1 MLAAAALGA
10 LGAQLEQLQAAKQ
23 DWFAGASLVDKQG
36 ISLEA
41 DGAVT
46 VRRQAFDKALRNFP
60 KTDSPSIAKAARTME
75 VTDYDQVIAGERFC
89 SRSERQALA
98 SAAATTWWS
107 STSVSRVRRV
117 TDGCCACRACLGFEY
132 DCGCPLW
139 RCNAMDQAP
148 CIIGGPGG
156 CSGCSNSYGGDGTAA
171 DSSSGEESEDFL
183 RAHRRRDQQRCAD
196 QPSPRL
202 REICSN
208 PLWPLLRCAPQPKGA
223 LGHIS
228 RCWSGGWA

>member
-23 DWFAGASLVDKQG
+23 DWFVGASLVDEQD

-60 KTDSPSIAKAARTME
+60 KTDSPSKAKAARKME

-117 TDGCCACRACLGFEY
+117 TGGCCACRACLGFEY

-148 CIIGGPGG
+148 CVIGGQSVHAGAAQVMKSTFVPSAHHLAKAEKDALSATTSSVHNKAGRT
-156 CSGCSNSYGGDGTAA
+156 CSRHRISLQACRSYRCPIRGSGTSRPHRCCRLCS
-171 DSSSGEESEDFL
+171 
-183 RAHRRRDQQRCAD
+183 R
-196 QPSPRL
+196 P
-202 REICSN
+202 
-208 PLWPLLRCAPQPKGA
+208 
-223 LGHIS
+223 
-228 RCWSGGWA
+228 WAK

>member
-23 DWFAGASLVDKQG
+23 DWFVGASLVDEQD

-60 KTDSPSIAKAARTME
+60 KTDSPSKAKAARKME

-107 STSVSRVRRV
+107 STSVSRVRRL
-117 TDGCCACRACLGFEY
+117 TGGCCACRACLGFEY

-139 RCNAMDQAP
+139 RCNAMDQDEP
-148 CIIGGPGG
+148 CVIGPGG
-156 CSGCSNSYGGDGTAA
+156 CAGCSNTNEQFTAGCFSKVRHKPSKQTVGTAFPFYKEGA
-171 DSSSGEESEDFL
+171 MPAACLDSLSPARELIQCITQLAALWQHLG
-183 RAHRRRDQQRCAD
+183 QR
-196 QPSPRL
+196 
-202 REICSN
+202 
-208 PLWPLLRCAPQPKGA
+208 G
-223 LGHIS
+223 
-228 RCWSGGWA
+228 

>member
-23 DWFAGASLVDKQG
+23 DWFVGASLVDKQD

-60 KTDSPSIAKAARTME
+60 KTDSPSKAKAARKLE

-107 STSVSRVRRV
+107 STSGSRVRRV

-148 CIIGGPGG
+148 CVIGGPGG
-156 CSGCSNSYGGDGTAA
+156 CSGCSNTNEQFTAGCFSKVGTT
-171 DSSSGEESEDFL
+171 
-183 RAHRRRDQQRCAD
+183 
-196 QPSPRL
+196 
-202 REICSN
+202 
-208 PLWPLLRCAPQPKGA
+208 
-223 LGHIS
+223 LGFAS
-228 RCWSGGWA
+228 R

>member
-23 DWFAGASLVDKQG
+23 DWFVGASLVDEQD

-60 KTDSPSIAKAARTME
+60 KTDSPSKAKAARKME

-98 SAAATTWWS
+98 SAAATA
-107 STSVSRVRRV
+107 R
-117 TDGCCACRACLGFEY
+117 
-132 DCGCPLW
+132 
-139 RCNAMDQAP
+139 
-148 CIIGGPGG
+148 
-156 CSGCSNSYGGDGTAA
+156 
-171 DSSSGEESEDFL
+171 
-183 RAHRRRDQQRCAD
+183 
-196 QPSPRL
+196 PRL
-202 REICSN
+202 HCAHAQASAALVDRIR
-208 PLWPLLRCAPQPKGA
+208 PVRQLRG
-223 LGHIS
+223 GGTS
-228 RCWSGGWA
+228 RHRMRNV

>member
-23 DWFAGASLVDKQG
+23 DWFVGASLVDEQD

-60 KTDSPSIAKAARTME
+60 KTDSPSKAKAARKME

-139 RCNAMDQAP
+139 RCNVMDQAP
-148 CIIGGPGG
+148 CVIGGPGG
-156 CSGCSNSYGGDGTAA
+156 CSGCSNTNEQFTAGCWDCGAGGMRGEAVVSFVPLSNLTAQIKIPY
-171 DSSSGEESEDFL
+171 
-183 RAHRRRDQQRCAD
+183 AHT
-196 QPSPRL
+196 
-202 REICSN
+202 
-208 PLWPLLRCAPQPKGA
+208 
-223 LGHIS
+223 
-228 RCWSGGWA
+228 